1 MCSIRYSHAELEVVA
16 RKPEGGGF
24 GIWDVEAV
32 LEVSMFQCGTEI
44 EARFQDFRDC
54 GFRIGGL
61 FSYLSLLVQVV
72 AEGEGRGTAAVAAA
86 VVVVITL
93 VVVVVVVIVVVLVVV
108 VVVGVDVVGVDV
120 VVVVV
125 VEVVVVV
132 VVVVLH
138 CNRRTI
144 HVLDEGWDKH
154 AVLAAYPAVL

>member
-1 MCSIRYSHAELEVVA
+1 MYSIRYSHAELEVVA

-86 VVVVITL
+86 VVVVII
-93 VVVVVVVIVVVLVVV
+93 VVVVVVVVVLVVV

-120 VVVVV
+120 VVV
-125 VEVVVVV
+125 EVVVVV
-132 VVVVLH
+132 VVVVVAVVGGVSKYCRLVGS
-138 CNRRTI
+138 CN
-144 HVLDEGWDKH
+144 D
-154 AVLAAYPAVL
+154 